1 MEAERAQ
8 SGEDVEETARSE
20 SVNDE
25 IVAERE
31 GDDLTTAGTDQAPLL
46 QQGDLVDFRKRW
58 EQLQIRFV
66 DDPRGSVQEADA
78 LVLDLTQRL
87 TSSFSD
93 ERTTLEQRWDGGD
106 DVSTEDLRT
115 ILQRYRSFFDRLL
128 SA

>member
-1 MEAERAQ
+1 MDAERRV
-8 SGEDVEETARSE
+8 EDVDETSE
-20 SVNDE
+20 DSANDE

-31 GDDLTTAGTDQAPLL
+31 GDDLMTTGADQAPLL
-46 QQGDLVDFRKRW
+46 REGDLVDFRKRW
-58 EQLQIRFV
+58 EQLQVRFV
-66 DDPRGSVQEADA
+66 DDPRGSVEEADA

-93 ERTTLEQRWDGGD
+93 ERTTLERKWDGGD